1 MYARHYVAH
10 TNDTAP
16 LTRGYNR
23 IVCGVPPAGGAADGA
38 ADARPRLLVPGR
50 QALND
55 SACTLPPAQLPEA
68 LPHVIQDGS
77 KAPARSQAGWN
88 HGKRLGQTLVLAA
101 PMAALRLPLVYAH
114 TSPAVWPTDIV
125 LRSNATGAVVAS
137 RRVYAP
143 AASGSWTQLL
153 PAQGAAF
160 APGAY
165 ELELTP
171 VVADEGPMG
180 LSSLDSFYYAPAWPT
195 DVRVAVR
202 RGGASVATYIQQP
215 AVNATAAP
223 GAGLGSADLA
233 TQLSRAAMY
242 IVRRMLRQGSDA
254 AAVTRTQPPSSQP
267 PLRRPSPSRPLIRQ
281 QDLGIYIVP
290 LAQYSGA
297 PQRGINSGCSYY
309 DLLRIG
315 YKSSYFNLRM
325 YEGLLAYAELEASGL
340 VPPLPVEGGAQGA
353 AAALGKDFV
362 RQFVDGASGSVAAWV
377 ACTRADAH
385 NSSLSGCNDAAVHRD
400 DPDQL
405 PVDYGFLPSQ
415 ALAAQFGLD
424 LPNGTVAKKWREMRD
439 AARVQPGLFRLNL
452 RGLETVSPR
461 LIITS
466 DDWALVDKDGFA
478 LRSWAQV
485 WRGGRKAEREDGRG
499 RRKRFDVWLSFHP
512 LSSPFAPHSPVM
524 SPPQTGDWQMFRCNA
539 SEPEGG
545 CNGYGNWP
553 LQGENGG
560 VGLLGTSAFAYRAAP
575 YAEMLAD
582 LSQFTAMMDSVFQQV
597 DRNATSAPLLPQ
609 QRTALAVP
617 VNDSLVRDL
626 CVARRRSWPGINTT
640 TDAWGKATLC
650 DYYDSVTYPL
660 PENGAVFWAW
670 ASGLLGLRVNVN
682 GTLSLRGQAVPAR
695 LEQGHA
701 RGATDAG
708 AWPSQVQAV
717 SLTRLR
723 AGGRLLNMTCTAG
736 TGAGQA
742 SASLVDIACEW
753 TSCAA

>member
-1 MYARHYVAH
+1 
-10 TNDTAP
+10 
-16 LTRGYNR
+16 
-23 IVCGVPPAGGAADGA
+23 
-38 ADARPRLLVPGR
+38 
-50 QALND
+50 
-55 SACTLPPAQLPEA
+55 
-68 LPHVIQDGS
+68 
-77 KAPARSQAGWN
+77 
-88 HGKRLGQTLVLAA
+88 
-101 PMAALRLPLVYAH
+101 
-114 TSPAVWPTDIV
+114 
-125 LRSNATGAVVAS
+125 
-137 RRVYAP
+137 
-143 AASGSWTQLL
+143 
-153 PAQGAAF
+153 
-160 APGAY
+160 
-165 ELELTP
+165 
-171 VVADEGPMG
+171 MG

-254 AAVTRTQPPSSQP
+254 AAATRTQPPSSQP

-478 LRSWAQV
+478 LRSWA
-485 WRGGRKAEREDGRG
+485 
-499 RRKRFDVWLSFHP
+499 
-512 LSSPFAPHSPVM
+512 
-524 SPPQTGDWQMFRCNA
+524 QTGDWQMFRCNA